1 MDEGKGGQTQ
11 SLQEREGEN
20 RRQSANL
27 GRNGRGGK
35 GKDGIS
41 RARAIPS
48 KKVTGREL
56 VEGGPGGGGRRHMTV
71 ALAMAWPRRA
81 ELWWKQCLRY

>member
-56 VEGGPGGGGRRHMTV
+56 GKGGEGDQKTHEPTQWSNLDTV
-71 ALAMAWPRRA
+71 TSS
-81 ELWWKQCLRY
+81 